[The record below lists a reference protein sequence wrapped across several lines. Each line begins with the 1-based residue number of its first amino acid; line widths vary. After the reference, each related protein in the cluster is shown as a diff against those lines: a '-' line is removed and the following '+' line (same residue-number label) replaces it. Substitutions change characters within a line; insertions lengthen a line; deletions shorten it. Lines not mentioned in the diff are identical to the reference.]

1 MDPSIRA
8 SQSEIMSPF
17 KFTDGDFRQIAR
29 VLNTEA
35 GIYLSDAK
43 APFVYSRLTKRLRAL
58 GLESFQDYCSL
69 ITGAGGAE
77 ERRQMIAALTTNVT
91 RFFREPHHFDHFRRN
106 VVERLTPAL
115 RSGGRLRVWSS
126 ACSNGQ
132 EPYSI
137 AMTVFSQLPDADTLN
152 IRILA
157 TDIDTHMIAA
167 ATAGEYAEDVVT
179 AVPDDLRRKWLLPQN
194 NGMWKVDRKLASIV
208 AFRELNLIG
217 NWPMRG
223 KFDAIFCRN
232 VAIYFEEKTQQQIW
246 SRFVPLLNP
255 GGILYIGHSE
265 RISGPASHDLVA
277 DGVTTY
283 RAVKGAAA

>member
-1 MDPSIRA
+1 MNPSARA
-8 SQSEIMSPF
+8 SESDVMSSF

-29 VLNTEA
+29 ILNAEA

-58 GLESFQDYCSL
+58 GIDSFQDYCAL
-69 ITGAGGAE
+69 IASNAGDQ

-91 RFFREPHHFDHFRRN
+91 RFFREPHHFDHFRKN
-106 VVERLTPAL
+106 IVERLTPSL
-115 RSGGRLRVWSS
+115 RKGGRLRVWSS

-137 AMTVFSQLPDADTLN
+137 AMSIFSQLPDADALN
-152 IRILA
+152 IRVLA
-157 TDIDTHMIAA
+157 TDIDSHMIAA
-167 ATAGEYAEDVVT
+167 AVAGEYSDDVVS
-179 AVPDDLRRKWLLPQN
+179 AVPDEQRRKWFHSV
-194 NGMWKVDRKLASIV
+194 NGGMFRVDAKLASIV

-217 NWPMRG
+217 NWPMKG

-232 VAIYFEEKTQQQIW
+232 VAIYFEERTQQQIW

-255 GGILYIGHSE
+255 GGVLYIGHSE
-265 RISGPASHDLVA
+265 RISGPASDQLIA

-283 RAVKGAAA
+283 RLAGGGLA